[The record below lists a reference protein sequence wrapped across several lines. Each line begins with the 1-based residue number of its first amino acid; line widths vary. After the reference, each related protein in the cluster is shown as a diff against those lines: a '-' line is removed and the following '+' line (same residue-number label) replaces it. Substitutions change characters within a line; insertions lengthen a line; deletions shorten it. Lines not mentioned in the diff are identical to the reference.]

1 MKTIKS
7 IALFCGSS
15 EGRDIR
21 YRSAAEEMADLLYHH
36 KVTMIY
42 GGGNRGLMGIAAER
56 LYSQG
61 GEVIAV
67 MPKLFDRS
75 DVRIK
80 SVEAKMIVTDTMHE
94 RKARMY
100 EMSDAFVAMAGG
112 VGTFEEILE
121 VFTWLQLGLHT
132 KAVALLNTAG
142 FYDPLLTFLHHAGG
156 EGFIKQELLDALIV
170 DDDPA
175 RLLSRIAV
183 FSPHLGDKLS

>member
-7 IALFCGSS
+7 LALFCGSS
-15 EGRDIR
+15 NGMDIR

-56 LYSQG
+56 LYTKG
-61 GEVIAV
+61 GQVIGV

-75 DVRIK
+75 DVRIRK
-80 SVEAKMIVTDTMHE
+80 VEAQMIVTDTMHE

-132 KAVALLNTAG
+132 KAVALLNTAA
-142 FYDPLLTFLHHAGG
+142 FYDPLLAFLQHAGRQ
-156 EGFIKQELLDALIV
+156 GFIKGELLDALIV

-175 RLLSRIAV
+175 RLLERIDA
-183 FSPHLGDKLS
+183 FSVHLGDKLS

>member
-7 IALFCGSS
+7 LALFCGSS
-15 EGRDIR
+15 EGSDIR
-21 YRSAAEEMADLLYHH
+21 YRSAAEEMGDLLYHRQ
-36 KVTMIY
+36 VTMIY

-56 LYSQG
+56 LYTKG
-61 GEVIAV
+61 GRVIAV
-67 MPKLFDRS
+67 LPKILDRS
-75 DVRIK
+75 DVRLRR
-80 SVEAKMIVTDTMHE
+80 VEEEMIVTEGMHE

-100 EMSDAFVAMAGG
+100 AMSDAFVAMAGG

-142 FYDPLLTFLHHAGG
+142 FYDPLLSFLHHAG
-156 EGFIKQELLDALIV
+156 EQGFIKKDLLDALIV

-175 RLLSRIAV
+175 RLLDRADA
-183 FSPHLGDKLS
+183 FSVHLGDKLS

>member
-7 IALFCGSS
+7 LALFCGSS

-21 YRSAAEEMADLLYHH
+21 YREAAQEMADLLYRHR
-36 KVTMIY
+36 VTMVY

-56 LYSQG
+56 LHTQG

-67 MPKLFDRS
+67 LPKLFDRS

-175 RLLSRIAV
+175 RLLSRIDA